1 MEEPYYYLS
10 VDVEQNTSLPFC
22 LKQYIKKELMSS
34 KDKFYC
40 EKCNS
45 LQEAER
51 QVQLDNIPQVMII
64 QLKRFKMYGANQ
76 ILKLNSLINLP
87 LDINFDFLVG
97 YKKNYGLYILRAI
110 VIHAGT
116 RGDFGHYFTFVRDS
130 NEGWVLYNDEKC
142 DTYSGNIEEF
152 FGNPDESY
160 QFNNSNCAYLL
171 FYEKK

>member
-1 MEEPYYYLS
+1 M
-10 VDVEQNTSLPFC
+10 
-22 LKQYIKKELMSS
+22 
-34 KDKFYC
+34 
-40 EKCNS
+40 
-45 LQEAER
+45 
-51 QVQLDNIPQVMII
+51 
-64 QLKRFKMYGANQ
+64 
-76 ILKLNSLINLP
+76 
-87 LDINFDFLVG
+87 
-97 YKKNYGLYILRAI
+97 RAI

-130 NEGWVLYNDEKC
+130 DEGWVLYNDEKC